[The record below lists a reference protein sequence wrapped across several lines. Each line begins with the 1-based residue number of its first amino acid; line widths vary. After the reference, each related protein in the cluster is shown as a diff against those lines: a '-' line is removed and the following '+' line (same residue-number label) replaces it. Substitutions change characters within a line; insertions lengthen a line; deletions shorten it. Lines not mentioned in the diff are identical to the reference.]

1 MNRRKVQ
8 LISIAF
14 AIGALALTLAAC
26 GASPAS
32 SDQKA
37 SENYATGS
45 LMQVHENGQL
55 EGVEDYSNKL
65 CLSCHPRSAI
75 VEANADYGGREGFNP
90 HSSHNAAGDCI
101 SCHSVEG
108 ESVLTCNECH
118 DAPLPDGW
126 VSAERGS
133 GPLHKLFS

>member
-1 MNRRKVQ
+1 MNRRKVR
-8 LISIAF
+8 LVSIALVVSV
-14 AIGALALTLAAC
+14 LALTLAAC
-26 GASPAS
+26 GGFPNS
-32 SDQKA
+32 SSQKA
-37 SENYATGS
+37 SESYATGS

-55 EGVEDYSNKL
+55 DGVEDYSNKF
-65 CLSCHPRSAI
+65 CLSCHPRNAI
-75 VEANADYGGREGFNP
+75 VEANANYGGREGFNP

-101 SCHSVEG
+101 SCHSVES

-126 VSAERGS
+126 ISAERGS

>member
-1 MNRRKVQ
+1 MNRRKVR
-8 LISIAF
+8 LVSIALVVSV
-14 AIGALALTLAAC
+14 LALTLAAC
-26 GASPAS
+26 GGPPNS
-32 SDQKA
+32 SSQKA
-37 SENYATGS
+37 SESYATGS

-55 EGVEDYSNKL
+55 DGVEDYSNKF
-65 CLSCHPRSAI
+65 CLSCHPRNAI
-75 VEANADYGGREGFNP
+75 VEANANYGGREGFNP

-101 SCHSVEG
+101 SCHSVES

-126 VSAERGS
+126 ISAERGS